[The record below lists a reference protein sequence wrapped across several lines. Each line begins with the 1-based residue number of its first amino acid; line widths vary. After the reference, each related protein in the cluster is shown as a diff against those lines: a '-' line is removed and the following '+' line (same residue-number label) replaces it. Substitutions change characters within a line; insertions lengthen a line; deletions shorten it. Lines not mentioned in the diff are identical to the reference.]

1 MKTSSLLPAVS
12 AILALVD
19 AQTTA
24 TSTSSVQAPRVTSS
38 ARAFFIY
45 DTHPTGSLEASVVA
59 YERETA
65 TYQVVCPTADAACQ
79 KEGYWPAN
87 VTHIEGSSW
96 VGSNTATSGI
106 VKYWDCRLGT
116 DGHPVISDQY
126 GRCHVSTSTPSLRTG
141 TVDEELAVN
150 TCFVEARSVVVA
162 ITAGLEKVEAVH
174 RILTE
179 SEYVGAWEASS
190 LMSLMSSR
198 SATGTC
204 SPFTSPAPYTG
215 SLVTGSSSSSLPAE
229 TGAATGTGT
238 GAGTGSTTGAASGT
252 ATGTAATGA
261 ASGAATSVASSMLM
275 LLGAAFVGCGTL
287 W

>member
-12 AILALVD
+12 AMLALVD

-179 SEYVGAWEASS
+179 SD
-190 LMSLMSSR
+190 
-198 SATGTC
+198 ATGTC

>member
-1 MKTSSLLPAVS
+1 MKTSSLLSAVS
-12 AILALVD
+12 AMLALAN

-24 TSTSSVQAPRVTSS
+24 TSTSSEKALRVTSS

-59 YERETA
+59 YERSTA

-96 VGSNTATSGI
+96 VGSNKATSGI
-106 VKYWDCRLGT
+106 VKYWDCRLGGGG
-116 DGHPVISDQY
+116 DVLSDQY
-126 GRCHVSTSTPSLRTG
+126 GRCHVSTSTPSLSTG
-141 TVDEELAVN
+141 TMDEELPVN
-150 TCFVEARSVVVA
+150 TCFVEAHSVVVA
-162 ITAGLEKVEAVH
+162 ITAGLDKVEAVH

-179 SEYVGAWEASS
+179 TEYIGAWEATA
-190 LMSLMSSR
+190 LMSILSSQW
-198 SATGTC
+198 ATGTC

-215 SLVTGSSSSSLPAE
+215 SLITGRSSSSLPAE
-229 TGAATGTGT
+229 TGAATGTATGT
-238 GAGTGSTTGAASGT
+238 G
-252 ATGTAATGA
+252 TGTAAGTAAGTTTGA
-261 ASGAATSVASSMLM
+261 ASGAAAGVASNLLL
-275 LLGAAFVGCGTL
+275 LLGAAFVGCVTL

>member
-1 MKTSSLLPAVS
+1 MKTSSLLAAVS
-12 AILALVD
+12 AI
-19 AQTTA
+19 
-24 TSTSSVQAPRVTSS
+24 
-38 ARAFFIY
+38 AFFIY

-87 VTHIEGSSW
+87 
-96 VGSNTATSGI
+96 
-106 VKYWDCRLGT
+106 YWDCRLGT
-116 DGHPVISDQY
+116 GGRPVISDQY
-126 GRCHVSTSTPSLRTG
+126 GRCHVSTSTPSLTTG
-141 TVDEELAVN
+141 TMDEELAVN

-190 LMSLMSSR
+190 LMSLMSSQ

-261 ASGAATSVASSMLM
+261 TSGAATSVASSMLM
-275 LLGAAFVGCGTL
+275 LFGAAFVGCGTL

>member
-1 MKTSSLLPAVS
+1 MW
-12 AILALVD
+12 ALTN
-19 AQTTA
+19 AQTIA
-24 TSTSSVQAPRVTSS
+24 TSTSSVNAPRVTSS
-38 ARAFFIY
+38 ARPFFIY
-45 DTHPTGSLEASVVA
+45 DTHPTGSLEASIVA

-87 VTHIEGSSW
+87 ITHIEGSSW
-96 VGSNTATSGI
+96 AGSNTATSGI
-106 VKYWDCRLGT
+106 VKYWDCRLGS
-116 DGHPVISDQY
+116 GSRPVISDQY
-126 GRCHVSTSTPSLRTG
+126 GRCHVSTSTPSLSTG
-141 TVDEELAVN
+141 TMDEELAVN

-190 LMSLMSSR
+190 LMSMMSSR

-204 SPFTSPAPYTG
+204 SPFTFTSPSPYTG
-215 SLVTGSSSSSLPAE
+215 SLATESSSSSLPAE
-229 TGAATGTGT
+229 TGAATNTGTDAVTGT
-238 GAGTGSTTGAASGT
+238 GLATGAASGT

>member
-1 MKTSSLLPAVS
+1 M
-12 AILALVD
+12 LALTN

-24 TSTSSVQAPRVTSS
+24 TSTSSVNAPRVTSS
-38 ARAFFIY
+38 ARPFFIY

-65 TYQVVCPTADAACQ
+65 TYQVVCPTADTACQ

-116 DGHPVISDQY
+116 GGRPVLSDQY
-126 GRCHVSTSTPSLRTG
+126 GRCHVSTSTPSLSTG
-141 TVDEELAVN
+141 TMDEELAVN
-150 TCFVEARSVVVA
+150 TCLVEARSVVVA

-190 LMSLMSSR
+190 LMSMMSSR

-215 SLVTGSSSSSLPAE
+215 SLVTGSSSSALPAE
-229 TGAATGTGT
+229 TGAPTSTGTET
-238 GAGTGSTTGAASGT
+238 GAGTGSATGAASGT
-252 ATGTAATGA
+252 AGTGV
-261 ASGAATSVASSMLM
+261 ASGAAASVASGMSM
-275 LLGAAFVGCGTL
+275 LLGAAFVGCGIL